1 MSEQMIHSEWG
12 EMAMGIES
20 PAEGNEAMVR
30 IAAIKALTLLA
41 EHKQLV
47 VGLAGGAMILG
58 VLYSLLLPTE
68 YTSAAKIMPP
78 RQTQSTTSL
87 LNNMPG
93 GGSLA
98 DVASGGLG
106 LRDPNAIYIGLL
118 KSRPIADAII
128 NQLHL
133 QAVYGVKDMT
143 SARIALDKATDVA
156 SERSGLISIS
166 ATDRDKN
173 RAAEIANAYVAQLR
187 VLTKSISVTEASKRR
202 LFFEEQ
208 LKQANEDLV
217 ASEVAFQQ
225 LQQTKGLIRLDAQAG
240 TVVGDIASIRGQTAA
255 KEVELQV
262 LLSYSTERNSD
273 VQLLERELSAL
284 QAKAAQLEHSASASD
299 FSEMGLKDLPKAGLD
314 FVRAQR
320 DLQYRQAF
328 YDLLLKQ
335 FEAAKLDEGKEAA
348 VIQVVEPAISAD
360 TRSSPHRGLIVQGFT
375 VAGFLIAC
383 IFLYLRNFIET
394 DPKIARLLAE
404 FKSALLRI

>member
-1 MSEQMIHSEWG
+1 METEIS
-12 EMAMGIES
+12 AES
-20 PAEGNEAMVR
+20 NEAMVR
-30 IAAIKALTLLA
+30 VAAIKALTHLA
-41 EHKQLV
+41 KHKKLV
-47 VGLAGGAMILG
+47 ASLVGSAILVG
-58 VLYSLLLPTE
+58 VVYSLLLPTE
-68 YTSAAKIMPP
+68 YTSVAKIMPP

-98 DVASGGLG
+98 DMASGGLS

-118 KSRPIADAII
+118 KSRPIADTII
-128 NQLHL
+128 DQYHL
-133 QAVYGVKDMT
+133 QAVYRVKDMT
-143 SARIALDKATDVA
+143 SARVALDKATDVA

-166 ATDRDKN
+166 ARDHDRR
-173 RAAEIANAYVAQLR
+173 RASDIANAYIAQLR

-217 ASEVAFQQ
+217 ASELAFQQ
-225 LQQTKGLIRLDAQAG
+225 FQQSKGLIRLDAQAG
-240 TVVGDIASIRGQTAA
+240 TIVGDIASIRGQIAA

-262 LLSYSTERNSD
+262 LRSYSTERNSD
-273 VQLLERELSAL
+273 VQIEEREVSAL
-284 QAKAAQLEHSASASD
+284 QEKAAQLEHGGGESD

-348 VIQVVEPAISAD
+348 VIQVVEPAIPPDA
-360 TRSSPHRGLIVQGFT
+360 RSSPHRGLIVQGFA

-383 IFLYLRNFIET
+383 IFLYLRNFLQT
-394 DPKIARLLAE
+394 DPKIARLTAE
-404 FKSALLRI
+404 LQEALMRI